1 MNAMNSHERPIFP
14 IRVNIGPEQWVS
26 IRPIERADASA
37 LSDFYARLSPES
49 RRRRF
54 LGGSSP
60 GPKLIAT
67 LAGDP
72 GVVAVVLES
81 GPGDGAIVAH
91 ASVQPDGHHG
101 AEIAFAVADGFQGHG
116 LGRRLVNRAVRLA
129 RELGADRA
137 SATIL
142 AGNASMRHLLTRA
155 GLPLRDD
162 CLEAGTE
169 ELVLDLNFPA

>member
-1 MNAMNSHERPIFP
+1 MDANTSDARHSEPVQARSD
-14 IRVNIGPEQWVS
+14 REGWVS

-54 LGGSSP
+54 LGASVP
-60 GPKLIAT
+60 APQLFAT
-67 LAGDP
+67 LAGDAGIVALLHEP
-72 GVVAVVLES
+72 G
-81 GPGDGAIVAH
+81 PHDGAIVGH

-101 AEIAFAVADGFQGHG
+101 AEIAFAVADELQGHG
-116 LGRRLVNRAVRLA
+116 LGRRLVSRALRLA

-137 SATIL
+137 SATML

-155 GLPLRDD
+155 GHPLRGDR
-162 CLEAGTE
+162 LEAGTE
-169 ELVLDLNFPA
+169 ELVLDLQFPA

>member
-1 MNAMNSHERPIFP
+1 MDAKTSHERPIFP

-37 LSDFYARLSPES
+37 LSDFYAQLSDES

-54 LGGSSP
+54 LGGALP
-60 GPKLIAT
+60 RPQQIAT

-72 GVVAVVLES
+72 GIVAVLLDP
-81 GPGDGAIVAH
+81 GPRDGAIVAH

-142 AGNASMRHLLTRA
+142 VGNALMRHLLTRA
-155 GLPLRDD
+155 GQPLRGDS
-162 CLEAGTE
+162 LEAGTE